1 MPVKVIE
8 KLGLKKRYQA
18 LLKDSNGT
26 LQPNASGIFN
36 RSENT
41 LVEGDRADSSSA
53 PVLAPALPL
62 LKDGEVPK
70 NLTAGQS
77 SNPVNKNLRISTD
90 LTLGTAPVS

>member
-18 LLKDSNGT
+18 LPKDTNGT
-26 LQPNASGIFN
+26 LQPSASGMFN
-36 RSENT
+36 QSENT
-41 LVEGDRADSSSA
+41 LVEGDRADSSSV
-53 PVLAPALPL
+53 PSLAPPLPM

-70 NLTAGQS
+70 NLTAEQA
-77 SNPVNKNLRISTD
+77 SNPVNENLRISAD